1 MTRVIFQTQAV
12 LASYANSLDATVLID
27 TVEEVP

>member
-1 MTRVIFQTQAV
+1 MTRVIFQTQAA